1 MMSRQW
7 SWRTEL
13 TGAITIGGILLAAF
27 FATQSASAGPLG
39 IDPLV
44 SPPPAGRTLTV
55 SINCSEGWNPTCR
68 PRAVS
73 TLGLRV
79 TSTFRIDSRTVGP
92 ANRTY
97 SNVCARYR
105 LRDGYHTALVNAR
118 DSRGNVASTG
128 TQRAIRCDRTRP
140 TATPGVRGVS
150 AYPQAS
156 DALSGIAA
164 RRFYVDSNQRPWTN
178 YSNLCATFRLR
189 AGRHIASVKVTDLA
203 GNTTI
208 TRRAFYCPI
217 RR

>member
-7 SWRTEL
+7 SWRMLL
-13 TGAITIGGILLAAF
+13 TGAITIGGMLLAAF
-27 FATQSASAGPLG
+27 FATRSASAGPLG
-39 IDPLV
+39 IDPLA
-44 SPPPAGRTLTV
+44 SPPPAGRKLTV
-55 SINCSEGWNPTCR
+55 SINCSAGWNPRCR
-68 PRAVS
+68 PRTVS

-79 TSTFRIDSRTVGP
+79 TSTFHIDGRAVGP

-118 DSRGNVASTG
+118 DARGNVASTG
-128 TQRAIRCDRTRP
+128 TQRVIRCDRTRP
-140 TATPGVRGVS
+140 TATLGVRGVS
-150 AYPQAS
+150 AYPGAS

-164 RRFYVDSNQRPWTN
+164 RRFYVDSKQRPWMN
-178 YSNLCATFRLR
+178 YANLCAAFRLR

-203 GNTTI
+203 GNTAI
-208 TRRAFYCPI
+208 TRRAFYCPV